1 MLRKLLVVAVFFMVL
16 IGGTWARGGQ
26 ASDGKIK
33 AIFVAMDQMDEHWLK
48 VKAGAEAKA
57 QELGNVDLSFNAPSG
72 KTDPA
77 AQLQIV
83 EDAISKK
90 VDILMLAPLDMNAL
104 APGVEKAYDAGIKVI
119 IIDSPINTDKWHSF
133 FSTDNGAAARLAA
146 DEMAKLIDNK
156 GKIAIIS
163 VTAGTGT
170 VMIRVNDFT
179 DQIAKK
185 YPGITVVG
193 TQYSDGD
200 KTRALNIAT
209 DFMTANPDLAGIYA
223 TNEGT
228 TVGGGAGIEQAGKA
242 GIIKFVGFDW
252 SADTKALVERGVLNA
267 SMVQNPYEMGYQGLQ
282 AGVDLMQGKTVPKQV
297 DTGVTVAAKNNVN
310 SIK

>member
-1 MLRKLLVVAVFFMVL
+1 MLKKLLVVAVLLVVL
-16 IGGTWARGGQ
+16 VGGIWARGGQ

-57 QELGNVDLSFNAPSG
+57 QELGNIDLSFNAPSG

-83 EDAISKK
+83 EDAISRK

-104 APGVEKAYDAGIKVI
+104 APGVEKAYAAGIKVI
-119 IIDSPINTDKWHSF
+119 IIDSPINTDKWHAF
-133 FSTDNGAAARLAA
+133 FSTDNEAAARLAA
-146 DEMAKLIDNK
+146 DEMAKLIDGK
-156 GKIAIIS
+156 GKVAIIS

-170 VMIRVNDFT
+170 VMLRNNGFT
-179 DQIAKK
+179 DQIAKN
-185 YPGITVVG
+185 YPNITVIG
-193 TQYSDGD
+193 PQYSDGD

-242 GIIKFVGFDW
+242 GTVKFVGFDW
-252 SADTKALVERGVLNA
+252 SADTKALVERGVLQA

-282 AGVDLMQGKTVPKQV
+282 AGVDLLQGKSVPKQI
-297 DTGVTVAAKNNVN
+297 DTGVTVANKDNLN